1 MRGRLTYNQVNAVI
15 QEINK
20 AVVSKYKIM
29 HQSTKTMSG
38 AIRNLYFRFQEEET
52 KNTKGKPSLKHTFLL
67 QLQLLEL
74 PLSVFSGVTLLS
86 RVWYGNNIHF

>member
-29 HQSTKTMSG
+29 RQSAKSMPS
-38 AIRNLYFRFQEEET
+38 AVKNLYYRFQEQET
-52 KNTKGKPSLKHTFLL
+52 KDTKGKL
-67 QLQLLEL
+67 
-74 PLSVFSGVTLLS
+74 LSVFILT
-86 RVWYGNNIHF
+86 HTH